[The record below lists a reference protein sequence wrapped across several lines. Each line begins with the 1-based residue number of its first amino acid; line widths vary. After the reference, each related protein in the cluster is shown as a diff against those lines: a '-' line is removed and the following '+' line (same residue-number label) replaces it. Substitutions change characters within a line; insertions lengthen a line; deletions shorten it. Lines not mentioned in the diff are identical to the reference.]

1 MGGFGFLLYGKSG
14 VLHGRVRILYLRVSV
29 LYGREGTPSV
39 AKCNLYI

>member
-1 MGGFGFLLYGKSG
+1 MGGLGFLLYGKAG

>member
-1 MGGFGFLLYGKSG
+1 MGGLGFLLYGKAG
-14 VLHGRVRILYLRVSV
+14 VHHGRVRILYLRVSV